1 MIRAGFF
8 RVAKDMA
15 RGKETTQVSGEE
27 LAVEV
32 DASTEQQYVNVAGI
46 RIRLARP
53 YELDFE
59 WIGNRTVLNQLRACW
74 HCAHEGEK
82 PMNPRL
88 VGKPGVGKTALAYAA
103 GVMMNRPV
111 YFFQGTADTHPNDL
125 LINPLVVETSK
136 DTSHVEYIA
145 STVIT
150 SMIVGGICILDE
162 GNRMQEK
169 AWASLAPLLD
179 SRRYIESISVGLM
192 LRAHPNFRFVATM
205 NDDKSCF
212 DLPEYIQS
220 RLHPYIGLDFPDRS
234 EERKILEVNLPYTN
248 PVVLDYVADFLTV
261 ARKEGE
267 EYTPRDGIHIA
278 NYAGKL
284 VNYEASCG
292 RDLDPGE
299 AVVTSVEQ
307 ILGIRQAR
315 YMKQLLWRERVA

>member
-1 MIRAGFF
+1 
-8 RVAKDMA
+8 MA
-15 RGKETTQVSGEE
+15 RGTEKAQVSGDE
-27 LAVEV
+27 LQVEV
-32 DASTEQQYVNVAGI
+32 DASTDQEYVTVCGI

-53 YELDFE
+53 YKLNFE
-59 WIGNRTVLNQLRACW
+59 WVGNRTVLNQLRASW
-74 HCAHEGEK
+74 HCTHPGESS
-82 PMNPRL
+82 MNPRL

-103 GVMMNRPV
+103 AVNMDLPV
-111 YFFQGTADTHPNDL
+111 FFFQGTADTLPNDL

-136 DTSHVEYIA
+136 DHSHVEYIA
-145 STVIT
+145 STVI
-150 SMIVGGICILDE
+150 SAMIVGGVCILDE

-179 SRRYIESISVGLM
+179 SRRYVESVAVGL
-192 LRAHPNFRFVATM
+192 LLKAHPNFRFVATM
-205 NDDKSCF
+205 NDDSSCF

-234 EERKILEVNLPYTN
+234 EERKILEVNLPHTN
-248 PVVLDYVADFLTV
+248 PVVLDYVADFLNI

-267 EYTPRDGIHIA
+267 DYTPRDGIHIA

-284 VNYEASCG
+284 VDYEHHCG
-292 RDLDPGE
+292 RELDPGE

-315 YMKQLLWRERVA
+315 FIKQILWRERVA

>member
-1 MIRAGFF
+1 
-8 RVAKDMA
+8 MA
-15 RGKETTQVSGEE
+15 RGKEQTQVAGEE
-27 LAVEV
+27 LEIEV
-32 DASTEQQYVNVAGI
+32 DGTTEQSYVTVSGI

-59 WIGNRTVLNQLRACW
+59 WVGNRTVLNQLRACW
-74 HCAHEGEK
+74 YCEHEGEK

-103 GVMMNRPV
+103 GKSLGLPC

-125 LINPLVVETSK
+125 LITPLIVETSK
-136 DTSHVEYIA
+136 DHSRVDYIA

-150 SMIVGGICILDE
+150 AMIVGGICILDE

-179 SRRYIESISVGLM
+179 SRRYVESISVGL
-192 LRAHPNFRFVATM
+192 LLKAHKNFRFVATM

-220 RLHPYIGLDFPDRS
+220 RLHPYISLDFPDRS
-234 EERKILEVNLPYTN
+234 EERKILEVNLPDTN
-248 PVVLDYVADFLTV
+248 PVVLDYVADFLNV
-261 ARKEGE
+261 ARREGE
-267 EYTPRDGIHIA
+267 DYTPRDGIHIA
-278 NYAGKL
+278 NYAGKI
-284 VNYEASCG
+284 VNYEAHCG
-292 RDLDPGE
+292 RDVDPGE

-315 YMKQLLWRERVA
+315 YIKQILWRERIT

>member
-1 MIRAGFF
+1 MS
-8 RVAKDMA
+8 

-27 LAVEV
+27 LAIEV
-32 DASTEQQYVNVAGI
+32 DGTTEQSYVNVAGI

-53 YELDFE
+53 YELNFE
-59 WIGNRTVLNQLRACW
+59 WVGNKPVLNQLRAAWYCKD
-74 HCAHEGEK
+74 EGEL

-103 GVMMNRPV
+103 GKSLSLPC

-125 LINPLVVETSK
+125 LINPLIVETSK
-136 DTSHVEYIA
+136 DNSRVEYIA

-150 SMIVGGICILDE
+150 AMIVGGTCILDE

-179 SRRYIESISVGLM
+179 SRRYIESISVGL
-192 LRAHPNFRFVATM
+192 LLKAHKNFRFVATM
-205 NDDKSCF
+205 NDDASCF

-220 RLHPYIGLDFPDRS
+220 RLHPYISLDFPDRS
-234 EERKILEVNLPYTN
+234 EERRILEVNLPNTS
-248 PVVLDYVADFLTV
+248 PVVLDYVADFLNV
-261 ARKEGE
+261 ARREGE

-284 VNYEASCG
+284 VNFEHDNG
-292 RDLDPGE
+292 RELDPGE

-315 YMKQLLWRERVA
+315 YIKQILWRERAA